1 MKDILKYRKIDTS
14 QQSIGKNLQYFKEE
28 NTMNNGFFVFV
39 KTYWE
44 EICDFFDAFYAFV
57 KALIDKATNADAE
70 EE

>member
-1 MKDILKYRKIDTS
+1 M
-14 QQSIGKNLQYFKEE
+14 EE
-28 NTMNNGFFVFV
+28 NTMDNGFFVFV